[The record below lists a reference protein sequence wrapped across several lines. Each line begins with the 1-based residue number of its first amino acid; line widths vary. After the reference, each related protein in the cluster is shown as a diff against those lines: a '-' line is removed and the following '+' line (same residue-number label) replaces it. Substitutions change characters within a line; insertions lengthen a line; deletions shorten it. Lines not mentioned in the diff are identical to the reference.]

1 MKIKEVMNK
10 SNITLSIDNNLLDA
24 LKLFTMDFIE
34 AINIVDE
41 NNLLVG
47 IITKDL
53 VIKKLVENL
62 SPNTSIRNINLDK
75 SLIIDEDCNLED
87 CINKNEKV
95 MGVKNKKGEAVGI
108 FSLSYMNEKHFNKI
122 LERLNTLKHR
132 LKCITNECGEVKLN
146 CLELDA
152 VIESSYDGIYVTDGN
167 ANTIKINKAY
177 ETITGLKREN
187 MLNRNMHDLVKEG
200 YVSKSGT
207 LIVLKTK
214 KSATII
220 QDFKS
225 GKRVLISSNPIF
237 DKYGNITMVV
247 TNVRDVTELY
257 ELEEELAKNKKLTE
271 KYYSEIEAMR
281 AQLLTKSDLVAE
293 DKKTIDL
300 LEVVKRV
307 SKVDTTILLLGETGV
322 GKEEVAKYI
331 HKNSL
336 RSDKNFIKINCGAI
350 PENLIESE
358 LFGYEKGAF
367 TGANREGKMGLFE
380 VADGGTMFLDEV
392 GELPLNVQVKLLR
405 VLQESEIERV
415 GGVKPIKV
423 DVRIIAATNRD
434 LEEMIVAKTFRSD
447 LFYRLNVVPLTIP
460 SLRERREDIIPLV
473 QYYLSKLNSKY
484 KLKKSFSAEA
494 IKAMYNYN
502 WPGNVRELK
511 NMVERVVVMSSCDK
525 ILKSDLP
532 ISNHVNAIET
542 SINCGEICN
551 LKDAVEKVEAE
562 LITKAFNKAG
572 NVREAAKILGIDAAT
587 FVRKRKRYIDKKL
600 LQ

>member
-1 MKIKEVMNK
+1 MKIKEIMHK
-10 SNITLSIDNNLLDA
+10 TNITLRLDDNLLDG
-24 LKLFTMDFIE
+24 LKIFKEHNVE
-34 AINIVDE
+34 AINIVDD
-41 NNLLVG
+41 NNLLIG
-47 IITKDL
+47 ILTKDSVMKNL
-53 VIKKLVENL
+53 IENISL
-62 SPNTSIRNINLDK
+62 KTPISNIYLDD
-75 SLIIDEDCNLED
+75 SLILEEDNNLED
-87 CINKNEKV
+87 CINKKEKV

-108 FSLSYMNEKHFNKI
+108 FSLSYMNESHFNKI

-132 LKCITNECGEVKLN
+132 LRCITNECGEVKLN

-167 ANTIKINKAY
+167 ANTIKINKSY
-177 ETITGLKREN
+177 EAITGLKREN
-187 MLNRNMHDLVKEG
+187 MINRNMHDLVKEG
-200 YVSKSGT
+200 YVSKSST

-237 DKYGNITMVV
+237 DKAGNITMVV

-336 RSDKNFIKINCGAI
+336 RSEKNFIKINCGAI

-367 TGANREGKMGLFE
+367 TGANKEGKMGLFE
-380 VADGGTMFLDEV
+380 VADGGTIFLDEV

-405 VLQESEIERV
+405 VLQESEIERI
-415 GGVKPIKV
+415 GGVKPVNV

-434 LEEMIVAKTFRSD
+434 LEKMITEKTFRSD

-473 QYYLSKLNSKY
+473 QYYLCKLNSKY
-484 KLKKSFSAEA
+484 KFSKSFSPEA

-511 NMVERVVVMSSCDK
+511 NIVERVVVISSCDK

-532 ISNHVNAIET
+532 IISHVNDIET
-542 SINCGEICN
+542 AVGCGEICN
-551 LKDAVEKVEAE
+551 LKDAVERVEAE

-587 FVRKRKRYIDKKL
+587 FVRKRKRYTDKKL